1 MSCLPETLC
10 QSDEQIQVFLNKLQ
24 EAQTLVMMIMA
35 VWGLIR
41 RIAVRLLEE
50 ELSYRAHQPQCWPR
64 CAKCGHFLRS
74 KGFKKRQLRT
84 LFGTIRWKRRVGY
97 CPQGCRGSC
106 RALLD
111 ERLGLRAYQRSSDEL
126 RRLGCALVVFV
137 PFETAVRLL
146 RQLTGILLSAD
157 TLWKWTQEVGGQMMA
172 RVNEELQQLEQG
184 AFPEQEA
191 IEAGLEQS
199 PLIIGADG
207 VMVPFRPQ
215 PNIPKGKTQW
225 REVKVGI
232 LARLKHGLTKTG
244 HKTSCLAQRR
254 LVAVLGC
261 IDQFKPYL
269 KLEALR
275 QGVPQCRQVVW
286 LSDGGR
292 GFWRLFRQ
300 LLQPLGVI
308 GILDFYHGAQNISK
322 TAKHWLDGRTHQ
334 CRRWFERLRHQ
345 LRHGEEQKVI
355 SELSRLVDSKQLPE
369 AAQKTMENLQAYL
382 TTHQEHIQYEQFKQ
396 MGFPIGSGLVES
408 ACKWLVQQRFKGV
421 GMRWSEAGFNCLLH
435 MRLAWVNRRFDSFF
449 PLMELPST
457 N

>member
-1 MSCLPETLC
+1 MSFLPGTLC
-10 QSDEQIQVFLNKLQ
+10 QSDEQIQTYLNKLQ

-41 RIAVRLLEE
+41 RVAVRLLEE
-50 ELSYRAHQPQCWPR
+50 ELSYRAHQPQCWPY
-64 CAKCGHFLRS
+64 CAKCGHILRS
-74 KGFKKRQLRT
+74 KGFKKRQLLT
-84 LFGTIRWKRRVGY
+84 LFGTIRWQRRVGS
-97 CPQGCRGSC
+97 CPQGCRGSR
-106 RALLD
+106 RAPLD
-111 ERLGLRAYQRSSDEL
+111 ERLGLRACQRTSDEL
-126 RRLGCALVVFV
+126 KRLGCALVVFV
-137 PFETAVRLL
+137 PFETAMLLL
-146 RQLTGILLSAD
+146 RQLTGITLSAD
-157 TLWKWTQEVGGQMMA
+157 TLWRWTQEVGGQMMA
-172 RVNEELQQLEQG
+172 QVNEELQQLEQG
-184 AFPEQEA
+184 ALPEQEA
-191 IEAGLEQS
+191 VEAGLEQS
-199 PLIIGADG
+199 PLLIGADG

-215 PNIPKGKTQW
+215 PNTPKGKTQW
-225 REVKVGI
+225 REIKVGI

-254 LVAVLGC
+254 LVAVLGS

-275 QGVPQCRQVVW
+275 QGVAQCRQVVW

-300 LLQPLGVI
+300 LLKPLGVI

-322 TAKHWLDGRTHQ
+322 AAKHWLDGRTRQ

-345 LRHGEEQKVI
+345 LRHGAEQEVI
-355 SELSRLVDSKQLPE
+355 RELSRLVDSKQLPE
-369 AAQKTMENLQAYL
+369 AAQKTMENLQLYL

-435 MRLAWVNRRFDSFF
+435 MRLAWVNQRFDSFF
-449 PLMELPST
+449 PVMALPSP